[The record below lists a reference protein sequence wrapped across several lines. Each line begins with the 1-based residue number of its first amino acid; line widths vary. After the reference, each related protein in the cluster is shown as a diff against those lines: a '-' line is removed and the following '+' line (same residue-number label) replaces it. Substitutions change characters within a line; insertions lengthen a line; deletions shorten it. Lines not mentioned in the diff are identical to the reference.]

1 MNRQLR
7 ERARPTRTEGGR
19 LEEGQTREQK
29 STSRGEMKE
38 AFGSSE
44 ADMKNKL
51 KGATLVTRYVCSI
64 VATFPQRHCAREV
77 DIERPG
83 ATFESQTDHQLV

>member
-1 MNRQLR
+1 MKG
-7 ERARPTRTEGGR
+7 TFEG
-19 LEEGQTREQK
+19 
-29 STSRGEMKE
+29 
-38 AFGSSE
+38 SE

-77 DIERPG
+77 DLERAG
-83 ATFESQTDHQLV
+83 ATL